1 MLAVK
6 IFSHRERE
14 LEQGEPARSA
24 FPGSGAT
31 KLPARILIADDHP
44 VARAGYRLFLESDPR
59 IAEVG
64 EVNSGAALLCALQAS
79 LWDLV
84 LLDIHMPGRS
94 GIDILCDLRGRSP
107 PTRVLIVSGL
117 PEKLYARIVLRC
129 GASGYL
135 SKDSAPEELLKA
147 VRLVLAGRKYIS
159 AQLAQMMAEE
169 LDHDEQKSPAER
181 LSAREFQVFCR
192 IARGN
197 RMNAIAHELSIS
209 VKTVGT
215 YRDRILEKMS
225 MQTNA
230 DITAWAVR
238 HGFTA

>member
-1 MLAVK
+1 
-6 IFSHRERE
+6 
-14 LEQGEPARSA
+14 LEQGELASSVH
-24 FPGSGAT
+24 PGSGAT
-31 KLPARILIADDHP
+31 KLPARVLIADDHA

-59 IAEVG
+59 VAEVG
-64 EVNSGAALLCALQAS
+64 EADSGSATLNALQTGR
-79 LWDLV
+79 WDLV

-94 GIDILCDLRGRSP
+94 GLDILCDLRGRSP
-107 PTRVLIVSGL
+107 QTRVLIISGL
-117 PEKLYARIVLRC
+117 PERLYARIVLRC

-159 AQLAQMMAEE
+159 AQLAQIMAEE
-169 LDHDEQKSPAER
+169 LDHDEKKSLAER

-192 IARGN
+192 IARGD
-197 RMNAIAHELSIS
+197 RMNAIAHDLSIS

-238 HGFTA
+238 HGVTP

>member
-1 MLAVK
+1 M
-6 IFSHRERE
+6 
-14 LEQGEPARSA
+14 
-24 FPGSGAT
+24 
-31 KLPARILIADDHP
+31 
-44 VARAGYRLFLESDPR
+44 ARAGYRLFLESDPR
-59 IAEVG
+59 VAEVG
-64 EVNSGAALLCALQAS
+64 EADSGSATLNALQTGR
-79 LWDLV
+79 WDLV

-94 GIDILCDLRGRSP
+94 GLDILCDLRGRAP
-107 PTRVLIVSGL
+107 QTRVLIVSGL
-117 PEKLYARIVLRC
+117 PEKLYARIVLRS

-147 VRLVLAGRKYIS
+147 VGLVLAGRKYIS

-169 LDHDEQKSPAER
+169 LDHDEKKSLAKR

-192 IARGN
+192 IARGD
-197 RMNAIAHELSIS
+197 RMNSIAHDLSIS

-230 DITAWAVR
+230 DMTVWAVR
-238 HGFTA
+238 HGITP